1 MITMSEPNQ
10 AEAENVTYVLPATA
24 VPVLDSASLL
34 NGQRE
39 VLIRHQGQLY
49 RLQHTRNDRL
59 ILTK

>member
-1 MITMSEPNQ
+1 MNETPDPNQ
-10 AEAENVTYVLPATA
+10 AETVTVPNASPDLAA
-24 VPVLDSASLL
+24 PVLDSARLL

-39 VLIRHQGQLY
+39 VLIRHQGLLY

>member
-1 MITMSEPNQ
+1 MNEPPDPNQ
-10 AEAENVTYVLPATA
+10 AETVTVPNPLPDLAA
-24 VPVLDSASLL
+24 VVLDSARLL